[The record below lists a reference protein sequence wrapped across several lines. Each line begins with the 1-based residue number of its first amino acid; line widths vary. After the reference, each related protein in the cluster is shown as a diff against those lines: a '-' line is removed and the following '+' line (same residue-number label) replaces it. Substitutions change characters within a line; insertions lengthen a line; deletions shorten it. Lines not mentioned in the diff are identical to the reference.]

1 MPPKVMKAM
10 KSKASAMKSRKT
22 DPCQKGSKNTTKKVM
37 KSTLKAKNLAKL
49 GKLSLAEKVAKAAE
63 NTESPNQAAQ
73 NIKGMLSKQEHSRVW
88 SKFNC
93 HMKGQSKK
101 EQKELQKKSKGEKGM
116 LAALHMVKSSVPKF
130 FHASEFLESSTS
142 LKQKEKWIS
151 EAKMIDRF
159 GEEVFWLHV
168 ESGRVSW
175 RADPWTAG
183 VYEYRDNGDITR
195 EVNVKKGRDFRAG
208 QEYQANDEDAEAWG
222 QYYGHDNQWYFN
234 DWQAKGKGKTLTKGS
249 LTKGKGEG
257 NKKGKGKGS
266 GMLAL
271 TNGNPEEEEEHEEDE
286 EEKTPEEEWKDILSK
301 ARKARDQGTSS
312 MADCQAALE
321 LADKAKR
328 LTKTGK
334 AESEELLKGMNKKHN
349 TLKDLLAKKEKWGS
363 LARAKALLLEAAN
376 DMKKVKAEAKELN
389 QLANKTHSKASKQ

>member
-1 MPPKVMKAM
+1 M
-10 KSKASAMKSRKT
+10 KSKASAMKSMKAN
-22 DPCQKGSKNTTKKVM
+22 PCQKGSKNTIKKVM
-37 KSTLKAKNLAKL
+37 KSKLKPKNLAKL

-63 NTESPNQAAQ
+63 GTESPEEAAQ
-73 NIKGMLSKQEHSRVW
+73 NLKGMLSKQEHSRVW
-88 SKFNC
+88 SKYNC
-93 HMKGQSKK
+93 HLKGQSKK
-101 EQKELQKKSKGEKGM
+101 DQNEFQKKTKGEKGM
-116 LAALHMVKSSVPKF
+116 LAALHMVKASVPKF

-151 EAKMIDRF
+151 EAKMMDRF

-175 RADPWTAG
+175 RADPWTPG

-195 EVNVKKGRDFRAG
+195 EINVKKGRDFRAG

-222 QYYGHDNQWYFN
+222 QFYGHDNQWHLN
-234 DWQAKGKGKTLTKGS
+234 DWQAKGKGKTATKGS
-249 LTKGKGEG
+249 LTKGKGKG
-257 NKKGKGKGS
+257 NRKGKGKGKGS

-271 TNGNPEEEEEHEEDE
+271 TDGNPEEEEDE
-286 EEKTPEEEWKDILSK
+286 EEKPTPEEEWKDILSK
-301 ARKARDQGTSS
+301 AKRARDQGTSS

-334 AESEELLKGMNKKHN
+334 AESEELLKGMNKKTN

-363 LARAKALLLEAAN
+363 LAKAKALLLEAAQE
-376 DMKKVKAEAKELN
+376 MKKVKDEAKELN
-389 QLANKTHSKASKQ
+389 QLANKTHGKASKK